1 MRLTWPHLLLLL
13 LVVLILFGATRLPD
27 VARNLGKSMKIMK
40 SEIREL
46 RDEPVD
52 APADAPTTTP
62 VDAPVRPEAAV
73 PPQATPTVP
82 TPPASTVAQ
91 DADSTFTPGGKPPN
105 LPRS

>member
-13 LVVLILFGATRLPD
+13 LVVLLLFGATRLPD

-40 SEIREL
+40 NEIREL

-52 APADAPTTTP
+52 AP
-62 VDAPVRPEAAV
+62 VDASATTSVDVPVRPEAAA
-73 PPQATPTVP
+73 PPAP
-82 TPPASTVAQ
+82 TPPASTVAG